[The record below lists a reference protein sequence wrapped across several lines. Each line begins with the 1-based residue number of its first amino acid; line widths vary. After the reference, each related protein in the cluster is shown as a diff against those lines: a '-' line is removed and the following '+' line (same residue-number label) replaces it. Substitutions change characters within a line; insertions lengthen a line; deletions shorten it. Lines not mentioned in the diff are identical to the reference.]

1 MTRFDGLVF
10 QTETDWIFLKEVH
23 MFWNGNKTSVPVI
36 ERGNKSRVLVLVRE
50 IKSLVIQFLRTKL
63 VPMIYYRVKSRVQFY
78 FLSNHSAM
86 CDFPQENLS

>member
-1 MTRFDGLVF
+1 MRDFLVENH
-10 QTETDWIFLKEVH
+10 TLLNDYLR
-23 MFWNGNKTSVPVI
+23 NKTSVPVI